1 MDRDELLKR
10 VRRAEEDEG
19 KIYIEEKGYKWG
31 FKFMKAIIAVV
42 LIVNI
47 LSDKKVDYSIFA
59 ILFAGY
65 TGTVCASY
73 WYGRSKLSL
82 FGGIFWMGVLIY
94 MLYSYVTSL

>member
-31 FKFMKAIIAVV
+31 FKFMMAIIALV
-42 LIVNI
+42 LIVNM
-47 LSDKKVDYSIFA
+47 LSDKRVDYSIFA
-59 ILFAGY
+59 ILFTGN

-82 FGGIFWMGVLIY
+82 FGGIFCVGFLIC
-94 MLYSYVTSL
+94 MLYLYVTSL

>member
-31 FKFMKAIIAVV
+31 FKFMMAIIAVV

-59 ILFAGY
+59 ILLAGN